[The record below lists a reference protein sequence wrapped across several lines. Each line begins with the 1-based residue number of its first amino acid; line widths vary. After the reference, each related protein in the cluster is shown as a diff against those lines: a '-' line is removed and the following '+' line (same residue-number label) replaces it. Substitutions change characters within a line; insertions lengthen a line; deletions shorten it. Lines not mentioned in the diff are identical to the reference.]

1 MRPTPLHLIL
11 PLAARCAPI
20 CAPICAAICAAI
32 CAPASAAPQAA
43 GQEGMIVV
51 RDPQTGQ
58 MRAPSA
64 AELQALRQAAPA
76 AKAAPLRPRMVVGP
90 DGRRH
95 VRLGESG
102 HVYSVVERRAE
113 GKLDR
118 HCVHGEVAAERA
130 VHGAPATVPH
140 QEHRHESR

>member
-1 MRPTPLHLIL
+1 MRTSSLHLIL
-11 PLAARCAPI
+11 PLAAC
-20 CAPICAAICAAI
+20 CAA
-32 CAPASAAPQAA
+32 ASAPVHAQASGA
-43 GQEGMIVV
+43 SQPSGQEGMIVV

-76 AKAAPLRPRMVVGP
+76 AKAAPVQPKMVVGP

-102 HVYSVVERRAE
+102 HVYSVVKRDAE
-113 GKLDR
+113 GRLDR
-118 HCVHGEVAAERA
+118 HCVQGEAAAERA
-130 VHGAPATVPH
+130 VKDAHSAVPH
-140 QEHRHESR
+140 EEHRHESR